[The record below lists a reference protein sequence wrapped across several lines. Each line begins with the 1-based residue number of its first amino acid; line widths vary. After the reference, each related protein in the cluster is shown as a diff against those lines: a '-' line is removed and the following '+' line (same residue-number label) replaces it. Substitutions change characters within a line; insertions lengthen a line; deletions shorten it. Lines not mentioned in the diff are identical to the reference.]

1 LEEKNQSKIHRLAE
15 RAQILKYPNVVGYSN
30 TLKPKIKAGK
40 VIPEEQCIRV
50 YVTKKV
56 PREQLKPS
64 EVIPEE
70 IDGICTD
77 VVEVGRIKAHQVLDP
92 RGRFRPAPAGV
103 STSRVDE
110 IAAGTVGWYFIVED
124 GMLLVASNNHV
135 WAKENAGKRGDP
147 LAQPGLYDGGDP
159 NKDALYTLYDFV
171 PIGFSPT
178 ALNTVDVAVALPSDY
193 TMIYMNILNTG
204 GITGKKIP
212 SEGERVRKFGRTTL
226 LTEGVVIDSSA
237 TLQVEYDSGVAMFT
251 DIVVIQ
257 GVLTSQAG
265 DSGSPVFTRQQEFV
279 GLLFGGSED
288 GKTSIICK
296 YTNIEEQLSQKL
308 GKKVF
313 TLVAPATPPFFRE
326 TAIQVVQK
334 DTSKQK
340 ALSLLRT
347 IAVLATGDPRLAL
360 LDAVLSALTPDE

>member
-1 LEEKNQSKIHRLAE
+1 LGERNQSKIHRLAE

-30 TLKPKIKAGK
+30 TLKPKIKAGR
-40 VIPEEQCIRV
+40 VIPEKQCIRV
-50 YVTKKV
+50 YVIKKV
-56 PREQLKPS
+56 PKEQLKPS

-70 IDGICTD
+70 IEGICTD
-77 VVEVGRIKAHQVLDP
+77 VVEVGRIKAHQALDP
-92 RGRFRPAPAGV
+92 KGRYRPAPAGV

-135 WAKENAGKRGDP
+135 WAKENQGKRGDP
-147 LAQPGLYDGGDP
+147 LTQPGLYDGGDP
-159 NKDALYTLYDFV
+159 NKDTLYTLYDFI
-171 PIGFSPT
+171 PIDFRPN
-178 ALNTVDVAVALPSDY
+178 ALNTVDVAVAVPSDY

-204 GITGKKIP
+204 GITGKKVP
-212 SEGERVRKFGRTTL
+212 NEGERVRKFGRTTL

-237 TLQVEYDSGVAMFT
+237 TLQVEYDTSTATFT
-251 DIVVIQ
+251 DIIVIQ
-257 GVLTSQAG
+257 GNLTSQPG
-265 DSGSPVFTRQQEFV
+265 DSGSPTFTAQQEFV

-288 GKTSIICK
+288 GKTSVICK
-296 YTNIEEQLSQKL
+296 YTNIEAQLTQKL

-313 TLVAPATPPFFRE
+313 TLIAPATPPFFRE
-326 TAIQVVQK
+326 TAVQVVQK
-334 DTSKQK
+334 DTSRQK

-360 LDAVLSALTPDE
+360 LDAVLSALAPDE